1 MPTVNVNGY
10 DLHYEDND
18 FTDPWR
24 PSEVVFLNHYGY
36 GNLRLYYK
44 WIPILAREYRVVRMD
59 RRGFGR
65 SQAPPFGYQLT
76 VEDMLSD
83 WLGFLDALGI
93 SRVHFVG
100 DRFGGS
106 VGAAFAATY
115 PERVRSLVMIASP
128 MHTQRVKHIFG
139 PGAETVLEEGSWL
152 DANKTWAR
160 RPEGLEGGF
169 EERLKAL
176 YGREQMAMIPPHML
190 SAFRRLSVKP
200 EFTIEPVLAR
210 IKAPTLL
217 LSPDAAEP
225 LLTNEE
231 QAYMRDT
238 IPDCEQVIFP
248 GANHDIA
255 YWQDERCAEL
265 TLDFIRKH
273 SGS

>member
-10 DLHYEDND
+10 DLFYEDQD
-18 FTDPWR
+18 YTDPWR
-24 PSEVVFLNHYGY
+24 PSQVVFLNHYGY
-36 GNLRLYYK
+36 GNLSLYYR
-44 WIPILAREYRVVRMD
+44 WVPILAREYRLVRMD

-65 SQAPPFGYQLT
+65 SQAPPYGYELT

-93 SRVHFVG
+93 ARVHFIG

-106 VGAAFAATY
+106 IGAAFAAMY

-128 MHTQRVKHIFG
+128 MHTQRVKDIFG
-139 PGAETVLEEGSWL
+139 PGADSVLEEGSWL
-152 DANKTWAR
+152 DANKTWAS
-160 RPEGLEGGF
+160 RPEGIGGSF

-190 SAFRRLSVKP
+190 SAFRCLSVKP
-200 EFTIEPVLAR
+200 EFTIEPILPQ

-217 LSPDAAEP
+217 MSPDAAEP

-231 QAYMRDT
+231 QAYMRDR
-238 IPDCEQVIFP
+238 IPDCEQVTFP
-248 GANHDIA
+248 GASHDIA

-265 TLDFIRKH
+265 ALEFIRRN
-273 SGS
+273 S

>member
-1 MPTVNVNGY
+1 
-10 DLHYEDND
+10 
-18 FTDPWR
+18 
-24 PSEVVFLNHYGY
+24 
-36 GNLRLYYK
+36 
-44 WIPILAREYRVVRMD
+44 MD

-65 SQAPPFGYQLT
+65 SQAPPFGYELT

-115 PERVRSLVMIASP
+115 PERVHSLVMIASP

-139 PGAETVLEEGSWL
+139 PGAESVLEEGSWL

-176 YGREQMAMIPPHML
+176 YGREQMAMIPAHML

-200 EFTIEPVLAR
+200 EFTIEPILAR
-210 IKAPTLL
+210 IQAPTLL

-225 LLTNEE
+225 LITMDE
-231 QAYMRDT
+231 QAFMRDT
-238 IPDCEQVIFP
+238 IPDCEQIFFP

-265 TLDFIRKH
+265 TLDFIHKR
-273 SGS
+273 SGA